1 PEMGYS
7 AFASSSTVMQEVL
20 RFELMIKRGL
30 SKQPQASGKEAQ
42 HEALYWPRCL
52 GERDRRLHYQ

>member
-1 PEMGYS
+1 MGYS

-30 SKQPQASGKEAQ
+30 SK
-42 HEALYWPRCL
+42 
-52 GERDRRLHYQ
+52 